1 MRPRDVWSEVEI
13 RAFGQNVGVNGYTS
27 PSEAKDLAE
36 FVGVPGLVL
45 DLGSGGG
52 WPGKEII
59 VRSGRSVVA
68 MDMVL
73 SGMQIARQRAAGT
86 DIVDRFRFVA
96 GDGQRLP
103 FARETFGT
111 VLHADALC

>member
-1 MRPRDVWSEVEI
+1 VEI
-13 RAFGQNVGVNGYTS
+13 RAFGRDVGLNGYTD
-27 PSEAKDLAE
+27 PSEAKHLAE
-36 FVGVPGLVL
+36 FGGVPGLVL

-52 WPGKEII
+52 WPGQEII
-59 VRSGRSVVA
+59 VRSGRSVVG

-73 SGMQIARQRAAGT
+73 SGLQIARQRVADT
-86 DIVDRFRFVA
+86 DIADRFHFVA

-103 FARETFGT
+103 FAPETFGT